1 MTVIAN
7 NTKELRLQLLLTP
20 KQLADRLGVTTKRLR
35 ALEQPDKP
43 LPEGWP
49 EAIAHALG
57 VPASTVTHPN
67 PDLQK
72 VGLESTAQAAE
83 RRVCRIAARFAI
95 LAMVAKLG
103 GLSVASELSEPDL
116 DLALQSLLL
125 YTENPPNAGSPDK
138 KTKKDGEAEKDE
150 LNRLSQSLQI
160 TVLAILQSRGVE
172 PETDLLREMEIA
184 RDGALSLIET
194 FSNAGSNADRPP
206 PVRETK

>member
-20 KQLADRLGVTTKRLR
+20 KQLADRLGVTTQRLR

-57 VPASTVTHPN
+57 VPLATVTHPN
-67 PDLQK
+67 PDLRK
-72 VGLESTAQAAE
+72 TTGLDSISQAAD
-83 RRVCRIAARFAI
+83 RRMCRIAARFAI
-95 LAMVAKLG
+95 LAMAAKLG

-116 DLALQSLLL
+116 DLALQNLIL
-125 YTENPPNAGSPDK
+125 YTENPLNAAE
-138 KTKKDGEAEKDE
+138 TGEETEKDE

-194 FSNAGSNADRPP
+194 FSKTGSNADRSPP
-206 PVRETK
+206 AREMK

>member
-7 NTKELRLQLLLTP
+7 NTKQLRLQLLLTP

-67 PDLQK
+67 PDLRK
-72 VGLESTAQAAE
+72 TAGLESIAQAAE

-103 GLSVASELSEPDL
+103 GLHVASELSEPDL

-125 YTENPPNAGSPDK
+125 YTENPPNAASPD
-138 KTKKDGEAEKDE
+138 GETEKDE

-194 FSNAGSNADRPP
+194 FSNADRPP
-206 PVRETK
+206 PVQETK

>member
-20 KQLADRLGVTTKRLR
+20 KQLADRLGVTTQRLR

-57 VPASTVTHPN
+57 VPVATVTHPN
-67 PDLQK
+67 PDLRK
-72 VGLESTAQAAE
+72 TKGLDSVSQAAD
-83 RRVCRIAARFAI
+83 RRMCRIAARFAI
-95 LAMVAKLG
+95 LAMAAKLG

-116 DLALQSLLL
+116 DLALQNLIL
-125 YTENPPNAGSPDK
+125 YTENPPNAAE
-138 KTKKDGEAEKDE
+138 TGEQAEKDK

-172 PETDLLREMEIA
+172 PKTDLLREMEIA

-194 FSNAGSNADRPP
+194 FSDAGSNADRSPP
-206 PVRETK
+206 AREMK